1 MIVQG
6 VPERLGRVA
15 NNLLDNAARHSP
27 PGGVVKVTVDR
38 EGLRV
43 RDHGTGIDET
53 DLPYVFDRFY
63 RGANSRGRQGTGL
76 GLAIVRQ
83 VADPA
88 RRRCRRR
95 QRSRRRRIVHDQ
107 APGGGIAGRAV
118 RSAQGAGGRAR
129 RFCLALVNAL
139 RNGQNSPA

>member
-15 NNLLDNAARHSP
+15 NNLLDNAARALPARRS
-27 PGGVVKVTVDR
+27 VEVTVDR
-38 EGLRV
+38 DGLRV
-43 RDHGTGIDET
+43 RDHGTGIDEA

-83 VADPA
+83 VAVQHGGDVGA
-88 RRRCRRR
+88 AN
-95 QRSRRRRIVHDQ
+95 
-107 APGGGIAGRAV
+107 APGGGAEFTITLPVVAVQDAPYDPLTAPAGER
-118 RSAQGAGGRAR
+118 GAP
-129 RFCLALVNAL
+129 V
-139 RNGQNSPA
+139 SPS